1 VFFYALKGVKLF
13 DLMIRRHQKKME
25 FSKKI
30 MIVAMAINMIV
41 IIFACI
47 MIAKTLDLS
56 PLGYLIPSVAAEVA
70 TGTGFYYSKAKTENR
85 IKLMKSNGIKP
96 NEESFREY

>member
-1 VFFYALKGVKLF
+1 
-13 DLMIRRHQKKME
+13 MKKQPME

-30 MIVAMAINMIV
+30 MVFAAVLNLLVVLFSCYMIF
-41 IIFACI
+41 I
-47 MIAKTLDLS
+47 TRDLS
-56 PLGYLIPSVAAEVA
+56 PLAYLIPAVAAEVA